1 MGNKQSGNK
10 RREDGEDIKSRS
22 IANRKDN
29 ISQFQQHITS
39 SNDINPNSKI
49 SAILLSNTADNQLN
63 RGGKPLTKPD
73 LIAIIVRI
81 DQNKISEIESLNNF
95 TVSDLNALIRTII
108 YDVNAYYGGNMI
120 EERSGTEL
128 VKENRDTK
136 LVKQSHTL
144 AIKDGVRE
152 QRLVIAK

>member
-108 YDVNAYYGGNMI
+108 YDVNAYYGGNDKN
-120 EERSGTEL
+120 E
-128 VKENRDTK
+128 TK
-136 LVKQSHTL
+136 LVNENRTL
-144 AIKDGVRE
+144 SIKDGVSE
-152 QRLVIAK
+152 QRLVIANRY